1 MLVSKSLSLGPPGPS
16 PTCGGTTLPPA
27 CLEALF
33 CHKIG
38 PHLGFVIP
46 VHVHQGEA
54 STRVHGRKGML
65 FPEGSGW
72 GAEQQSVLQGG
83 SPRGPSPGLAEL
95 APIFRRFTGCC
106 SEDCGWE
113 KTAKGCHTSRT
124 WLGAFRGSGVW
135 GSVVLVGVV

>member
-1 MLVSKSLSLGPPGPS
+1 
-16 PTCGGTTLPPA
+16 
-27 CLEALF
+27 
-33 CHKIG
+33 
-38 PHLGFVIP
+38 
-46 VHVHQGEA
+46 
-54 STRVHGRKGML
+54 ML